1 MISEIEGGGYFLT
14 SSPFLT
20 HQMFSTSNHW
30 ERENDW
36 PSCFPFLISEI
47 LSIRQLLAGLAPPKA
62 PADTLASASVPPA
75 YVSVRRPFGGM
86 EVLPLWVRDVIELQ
100 AGPAL
105 VLGFQGENVY
115 IFFQLPR
122 IEVKWSSLFLFH
134 CIT

>member
-1 MISEIEGGGYFLT
+1 MKEGVFPDLFT
-14 SSPFLT
+14 LPHPPNVFNLKPLR
-20 HQMFSTSNHW
+20 

-36 PSCFPFLISEI
+36 PSCFPFLVSEI
-47 LSIRQLLAGLAPPKA
+47 LSIRQLPAGLAPPKA
-62 PADTLASASVPPA
+62 PADALASVSVHPA
-75 YVSVRRPFGGM
+75 YVSVRRPLGGM
-86 EVLPLWVRDVIELQ
+86 EVLPLWVRDFIELQ

-105 VLGFQGENVY
+105 VLGFQGGNVY